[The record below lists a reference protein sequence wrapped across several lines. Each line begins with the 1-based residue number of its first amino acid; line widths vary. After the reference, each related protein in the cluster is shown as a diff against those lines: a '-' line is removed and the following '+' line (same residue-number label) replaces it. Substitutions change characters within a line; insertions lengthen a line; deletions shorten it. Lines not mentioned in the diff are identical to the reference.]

1 MSMKFFLISCCGVTL
16 TARAT
21 RPDSSPSMSPS
32 APGKKIVSP
41 ARGGVSSSSPAR
53 GGVSSPGGRRVSS
66 SSPGRGGMSSTSP
79 RRRGPAARGFSNP
92 RYVAVRQTRSE
103 LGLAPTAQRLPR
115 RKSGRPVG
123 SAASAL
129 PYAEWTPSLCTIAED
144 NVVVVRRS
152 VGDRTP
158 SIERAVN
165 EKSGR
170 EMSRV
175 QSRNHTDDYGRASVT
190 VIPAFT
196 PTPFL
201 F

>member
-21 RPDSSPSMSPS
+21 RPSSSPSMSPS
-32 APGKKIVSP
+32 APGKKISP
-41 ARGGVSSSSPAR
+41 SRGRVSSSSPAR
-53 GGVSSPGGRRVSS
+53 GNARRKVSS
-66 SSPGRGGMSSTSP
+66 SSPSRGGMSSTSP
-79 RRRGPAARGFSNP
+79 QRRGPAGRGFSNQ
-92 RYVAVRQTRSE
+92 RVVAVRQTRSE

-165 EKSGR
+165 GKSGR

-175 QSRNHTDDYGRASVT
+175 QSRSHTDDYGRASVT